1 MGLNRELPTH
11 NDTDRAELQVAYKFL
26 KALLR

>member
-1 MGLNRELPTH
+1 MGLNRELSSHKEP
-11 NDTDRAELQVAYKFL
+11 DRAELQVAYKFL